1 MTFHALISEFASQ
14 TNRFYKTKTRIYVL
28 TRNLSNLG
36 QTPPVSFCITDVLFF
51 FILMLVTKSVV
62 VRIFYKIHL
71 DKHDSLKALN
81 EFYVLF
87 SLLKNNQIVLVY

>member
-1 MTFHALISEFASQ
+1 MIFHALNSEFACQ

-28 TRNLSNLG
+28 PGNLSNLG
-36 QTPPVSFCITDVLFF
+36 QTPPVTFWITAVLFF
-51 FILMLVTKSVV
+51 VILLLVTKSAV

-81 EFYVLF
+81 EFYGLF
-87 SLLKNNQIVLVY
+87 SLISPLP